1 MKSRPSTSRRGLV
14 VIAILAITVA
24 LAAGALVAA
33 LRKDGGSLPA
43 ASAQDRLAQAYAAYA
58 DHNFRRAEE
67 LLASLVQE
75 GALGTSERLFYGRVL
90 VELGRLSKAREVF
103 NAVHKAEPRCADAVL
118 GLGEVHERSG
128 EQDLAIACYKRA
140 AEMKKDDARAF
151 KLLGL
156 AQHRGGDRMA
166 AMFSIRQSL
175 KLQPGQE
182 DLSRLLNDIGNARQA
197 RAGLPDSRS
206 RSAAFDPFEDVAP
219 RGRDPRAFMPG
230 PEIPDPLRGLPRPDG
245 RIR

>member
-1 MKSRPSTSRRGLV
+1 MKPEPSTSRRGLI
-14 VIAILAITVA
+14 VIAILAVTVA
-24 LAAGALVAA
+24 LATGTVAMA
-33 LRKDGGSLPA
+33 LRKDGGNLPA
-43 ASAQDRLAQAYAAYA
+43 LSARERLAQAFAAYA
-58 DHNFRRAEE
+58 DHEHRRAEE
-67 LLASLVQE
+67 LLASLTQE

-90 VELGRLSKAREVF
+90 LELGRLSKAREIF
-103 NAVHKAEPRCADAVL
+103 NAVHKAEPQSADAVL

-128 EQDLAIACYKRA
+128 EQDLAITCYKRA
-140 AEMKKDDARAF
+140 AEMKKDDPRAF

-156 AQHRGGDRMA
+156 AQYRGGDRMA

-197 RAGLPDSRS
+197 RAGIADSRP
-206 RSAAFDPFEDVAP
+206 RSAAFDPFEDYAP
-219 RGRDPRAFMPG
+219 RGQDPRAFMPG
-230 PEIPDPLRGLPRPDG
+230 PEIPDPMRGLPRPDG

>member
-1 MKSRPSTSRRGLV
+1 MKPEPSTSRRGLF
-14 VIAILAITVA
+14 VIAILAVTVA
-24 LAAGALVAA
+24 LVAGALAAA
-33 LRKDGGSLPA
+33 LHKEGGSLPA
-43 ASAQDRLAQAYAAYA
+43 PSARERLAQAYAAYA
-58 DHNFRRAEE
+58 DHGFRRAEE
-67 LLASLVQE
+67 LLASLARE

-90 VELGRLSKAREVF
+90 LELGRLSKAREIF
-103 NAVHKAEPRCADAVL
+103 NAVHKEDSKSADAVVC
-118 GLGEVHERSG
+118 LGEVHERSG
-128 EQDLAIACYKRA
+128 EQDLAITCYKRA
-140 AEMKKDDARAF
+140 AEMKKEDARAF

-156 AQHRGGDRMA
+156 AQYRGGDRMA

-206 RSAAFDPFEDVAP
+206 RAAAFDPFEDFSP
-219 RGRDPRAFMPG
+219 RGQDPRAFMPG
-230 PEIPDPLRGLPRPDG
+230 SEIPDPMRGLPRPDG